1 MLRFRRMSWSD
12 SVVPFR
18 MEEVS
23 CDVKRLHLGIG
34 DLDALLVIARIER
47 AFDLEAGFGC
57 RCGDGFD
64 HGKTTCERP
73 GAPSLGYVTEQAMF
87 DFIPLRCARRIV
99 MNVDCK
105 ARFICKVLKFAF
117 PEAHTRTIRAAT
129 VGGDCQIL

>member
-1 MLRFRRMSWSD
+1 
-12 SVVPFR
+12 
-18 MEEVS
+18 MEGMARN
-23 CDVKRLHLGIG
+23 VKRLHLGIG
-34 DLDALLVIARIER
+34 YLDAFLVIAHIEG

-117 PEAHTRTIRAAT
+117 PEAYTRTIRAAT
-129 VGGDCQIL
+129 VGGDRQFL